1 MPKRLIRR
9 RYIVTIIT
17 ALVVAAYLSI
27 DETQDSKQFAKDAIQ
42 VEPDYTIQGL
52 SLNKYGHEG
61 LLSQQIDSDKATHY
75 PHNDSVSFEQPRI
88 ILRQG
93 STPQWGITSNEGQLI
108 KDQILIL
115 NGNVQ
120 FVPLQQ
126 DSGVF
131 SLSTQALNINLSE
144 QVADT
149 DSLVVIESDT
159 TKLTAVGMNMNMDT
173 QITQFKSKVRGL
185 HDPSIQ

>member
-1 MPKRLIRR
+1 MRR

-17 ALVVAAYLSI
+17 ALVVAAYLSN
-27 DETQDSKQFAKDAIQ
+27 DENQDSKRVAKGAIEA
-42 VEPDYTIQGL
+42 EPDYLIQGL
-52 SLNKYGHEG
+52 SLSKYGNKG

-75 PHNDSVSFEQPRI
+75 PHDNSVSFEQPRI

-93 STPQWGITSNEGQLI
+93 STPQWGITSKEGRLI
-108 KDQILIL
+108 KDEMLIL

-120 FVPLQQ
+120 IVPLQQ
-126 DSGVF
+126 ESGAF
-131 SLSTQALNINLSE
+131 SLSTEALNINLTK

-149 DSLVVIESDT
+149 DSRVIIESDT

-173 QITQFKSKVRGL
+173 QITQFKSNVRGL
-185 HDPSIQ
+185 HDPTIQ

>member
-1 MPKRLIRR
+1 MRR

-17 ALVVAAYLSI
+17 ALVVAAYLSN
-27 DETQDSKQFAKDAIQ
+27 DENQDRKRVAKDAKDAIEA
-42 VEPDYTIQGL
+42 EPDYLIQGL
-52 SLNKYGHEG
+52 SLSKYGNKG
-61 LLSQQIDSDKATHY
+61 LLNQQIDSDKATHY
-75 PHNDSVSFEQPRI
+75 PHDNSVSFEQPSI

-93 STPQWGITSNEGQLI
+93 STPQWGITSKEGRLI
-108 KDQILIL
+108 KDEMLIL

-120 FVPLQQ
+120 IVPLQQ
-126 DSGVF
+126 ESGAF
-131 SLSTQALNINLSE
+131 SLSTEALNINLTK

-149 DSLVVIESDT
+149 DSQVIIESDT

-173 QITQFKSKVRGL
+173 QITQFKSNVRGL